1 MDLLNDP
8 PSEAEPHVVTRTRDV
23 LSSNRCNVIEL
34 GCVHPTTGRM
44 LETDYVYTGTGAGIV
59 SIVLSALRATRLGET
74 PREGRL
80 FATDLGAHPTQLVY
94 VTLIMMHSVRDANPI
109 LQHIFQ
115 RKVFHSAP
123 GFVPAP
129 CVRLG

>member
-1 MDLLNDP
+1 MDLLNGP
-8 PSEAEPHVVTRTRDV
+8 PSEVEPHAVTRTRDV
-23 LSSNRCNVIEL
+23 ILSNRCNVIEL
-34 GCVHPTTGRM
+34 GCVHLTIGRM
-44 LETDYVYTGTGAGIV
+44 LETDVFTGTGTGIV
-59 SIVLSALRATRLGET
+59 SIVLSALRAAHLGET

-115 RKVFHSAP
+115 RKVFHSAL